1 MLLLFV
7 EKHFFSPF
15 PINSS
20 SQELWLF
27 GTKLKGKDV
36 VKKKKGGGTALLFI
50 LNGISVLTAPKSHLV
65 PPLKSVIKG

>member
-7 EKHFFSPF
+7 EKRFFPPP

-20 SQELWLF
+20 SQELCLF

-36 VKKKKGGGTALLFI
+36 VKKGTALLFI
-50 LNGISVLTAPKSHLV
+50 LNGISVPTASKSQLV